1 MAQFYKELKE
11 LRESRGISVEEI
23 SERTKINIRYLQAIE
38 TGDFDLIE
46 IPYYRLFLRAYAEEI
61 GGDSERALEQLD
73 SFMGTS
79 TPPFQA
85 IPNQIE
91 SHSEDPVIHRPDHD
105 IISNSNQKLRQDLM
119 KGGVLLVVFIFAILI
134 FKKIFNEESSAVVT
148 KSGPVIQNKVQSISD
163 QDLLSNFIL
172 DQTSEVLLSVTPPFF
187 VKLRTHEQTAYSF
200 KNDTLP
206 AVSNILQ
213 ANWEH
218 DLGAFIN
225 SSELLFTNTKG
236 LTIFIN
242 GVNLNHISN
251 YDHPLRL
258 TIKPNPPSMAVH
270 RYIPIR

>member
-38 TGDFDLIE
+38 AGDFDLIE

-119 KGGVLLVVFIFAILI
+119 KGGILLVVFIFAILI
-134 FKKIFNEESSAVVT
+134 AVR
-148 KSGPVIQNKVQSISD
+148 IISK
-163 QDLLSNFIL
+163 LS
-172 DQTSEVLLSVTPPFF
+172 TPTQP
-187 VKLRTHEQTAYSF
+187 
-200 KNDTLP
+200 
-206 AVSNILQ
+206 
-213 ANWEH
+213 
-218 DLGAFIN
+218 
-225 SSELLFTNTKG
+225 
-236 LTIFIN
+236 
-242 GVNLNHISN
+242 
-251 YDHPLRL
+251 
-258 TIKPNPPSMAVH
+258 
-270 RYIPIR
+270 

>member
-38 TGDFDLIE
+38 AGDFDLIE

-105 IISNSNQKLRQDLM
+105 ILSNSNQKLRQDLM
-119 KGGVLLVVFIFAILI
+119 KGGILLVVFIFAILI

-225 SSELLFTNTKG
+225 SSALLFTNTKG